1 MIPPEM
7 NVEEVLAGTYLFRDL
22 PPERLAAY
30 AARTRRRR

>member
-1 MIPPEM
+1 M
-7 NVEEVLAGTYLFRDL
+7 NVEEILAGTYLFRDL